1 MKKKTGAREELK
13 KQIDECLDYIK
24 AIKSGF
30 NEASDAGLADYY
42 IYEKRAAEQKYIYL
56 LGLYSRQT

>member
-1 MKKKTGAREELK
+1 MKKKTSAREELK
-13 KQIDECLDYIK
+13 KQIDECLNYIK
-24 AIKSGF
+24 AIKTGF

-56 LGLYSRQT
+56 LGLYSKMT